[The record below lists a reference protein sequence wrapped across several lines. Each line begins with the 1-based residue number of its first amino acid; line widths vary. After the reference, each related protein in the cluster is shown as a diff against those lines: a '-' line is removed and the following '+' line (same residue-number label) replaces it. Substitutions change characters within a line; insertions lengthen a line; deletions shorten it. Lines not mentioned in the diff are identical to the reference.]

1 MRELIYFI
9 AGGLTFIA
17 VVVLWFWRTY
27 HQAARPAIQ
36 SDVRQ
41 LTSCS
46 SLNLLPIMAV
56 ENVFALRDWDF
67 VSQLGHRKIMQLY
80 MRERRAIGIS
90 WFVALRRRAWS
101 LLRVYVGVARHETH
115 LSLSQELRVLT
126 AFLGFFSL
134 HTVGLFLLRLAGP
147 VWFRR
152 ISLGVA
158 SAATRR
164 FLTGTAMLE
173 FLEPRVYAP

>member
-1 MRELIYFI
+1 M
-9 AGGLTFIA
+9 
-17 VVVLWFWRTY
+17 
-27 HQAARPAIQ
+27 
-36 SDVRQ
+36 
-41 LTSCS
+41 
-46 SLNLLPIMAV
+46 
-56 ENVFALRDWDF
+56 
-67 VSQLGHRKIMQLY
+67 
-80 MRERRAIGIS
+80 
-90 WFVALRRRAWS
+90 
-101 LLRVYVGVARHETH
+101 
-115 LSLSQELRVLT
+115 LT

-134 HTVGLFLLRLAGP
+134 HTVGLLLLRLAGP